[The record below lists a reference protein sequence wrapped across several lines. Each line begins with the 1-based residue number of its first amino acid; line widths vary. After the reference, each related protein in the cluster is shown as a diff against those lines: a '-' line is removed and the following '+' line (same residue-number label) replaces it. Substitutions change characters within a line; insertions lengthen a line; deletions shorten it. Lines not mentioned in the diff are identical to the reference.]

1 MKLGWLWRGAA
12 LALLAAWAAGLAAAA
27 VQLAAW
33 DREVVQLL
41 LQIRADRAF
50 RVRMAER
57 REAIP
62 REWYR
67 SKALALLAAGGKLQE
82 DGRWTLFMPGAWP
95 RFDDLRQRLARRVER
110 EFSEIAVDTIRR
122 ELDYQ
127 AGQIAGVP
135 RHVVTG
141 ELLVAAGCADPV
153 PAPSFFQPG
162 IPAGDAPELRS
173 VLAHL
178 DAIEQLDRAV
188 QALAQLQS
196 PGAGDGAEPLRQLVR
211 YTLGADVPGQLSHS
225 AMLVRQALR
234 PAEQVQHAVRT
245 SRLQAAVRC
254 SLAKRM
260 ALLDARMFE
269 RNDLLASEQALSASL
284 AELLRP
290 GAAARPLPETL
301 ARWERAVALI
311 GEQQRLLAVDSGWLS
326 GANHSLGPAHDAVAS
341 RVARIGLLGPDS
353 VQQLRRQS
361 GALLQRLR
369 LQLAK
374 SLGAGGDPGIV
385 WVEAEGRFALSPQR
399 LALRDR
405 LAALLQEP
413 FMAARGDAA
422 FPQETPGAVAW
433 DLQRLDDALQL
444 AQARQRFAVEQLPAF
459 PRPARVAML
468 RVVERQLA
476 RQVEHVAAQALSV
489 ARPEVP
495 SDLASW
501 RAQRQQ
507 AARVQ
512 ALLAQLGAHDRAQR
526 LRTLL
531 ADDVAARLGAA
542 ERALARSDLS
552 SPRLQDFGWWTGEG
566 SPVLAAL
573 GVADTVTLRVVL
585 AQQVGQLDAAAR
597 QVAPLLEPGSVTGD
611 PAVLR
616 WRGVAGELERYRA
629 GRGEGSLAAL
639 ERALLAGAETNA
651 ANCFDKVAAWPPLAG
666 ADPFA
671 ERHRQLR
678 DALSRRC
685 GQLRAGPRPVPAPP
699 PEAATAAPFG

>member
-12 LALLAAWAAGLAAAA
+12 LALLAAWAAGLAAAT

-41 LQIRADRAF
+41 LQMRADRAF

-67 SKALALLAAGGKLQE
+67 NKALALLAAGDELQE
-82 DGRWTLFMPGAWP
+82 DGRWTMFVPGAWP

-122 ELDYQ
+122 ELDFQ

-135 RHVVTG
+135 RHAVTG
-141 ELLVAAGCADPV
+141 ELLAAGDCADPV
-153 PAPSFFQPG
+153 PAPSFFQSA
-162 IPAGDAPELRS
+162 IPAGDVPELRS

-196 PGAGDGAEPLRQLVR
+196 PGAGDGAEPLRLLVR
-211 YTLGADVPGQLSHS
+211 YALGADVPGQLSHS

-234 PAEQVQHAVRT
+234 PAEQAQHGARM

-269 RNDLLASEQALSASL
+269 RNDLLASEQALAASL
-284 AELLRP
+284 AELWRP
-290 GAAARPLPETL
+290 GAAQRPLPDTL
-301 ARWERAVALI
+301 ARWEGAVALI
-311 GEQQRLLAVDSGWLS
+311 GAQQRLLAADSGWLK
-326 GANHSLGPAHDAVAS
+326 GANRGLGPAHDAVLA
-341 RVARIGLLGPDS
+341 RVERIGLLGPDS
-353 VQQLRRQS
+353 ARQLRRQS

-385 WVEAEGRFALSPQR
+385 WMEAEGRFALSPQR
-399 LALRDR
+399 LALRDQ
-405 LAALLQEP
+405 LSGLLREP
-413 FMAARGDAA
+413 FMAARGDAT
-422 FPQETPGAVAW
+422 FPQEAPGAVAW
-433 DLQRLDDALQL
+433 DPQRLESALSL

-459 PRPARVAML
+459 PRAARVAVL

-476 RQVEHVAAQALSV
+476 RQVEHAAAQALSV
-489 ARPEVP
+489 AHPEMP
-495 SDLASW
+495 PDLASW
-501 RAQRQQ
+501 RAQRLQ

-542 ERALARSDLS
+542 ERALAQSDLS
-552 SPRLQDFGWWTGEG
+552 SPRLQDFGWWSGEG

-573 GVADTVTLRVVL
+573 GVADTLTLRLVL
-585 AQQVGQLDAAAR
+585 AQQVGRLGVAAH
-597 QVAPLLEPGSVTGD
+597 QVAPLLEEGSVAGD

-616 WRGVAGELERYRA
+616 WRAAAGELERYRA
-629 GRGEGSLAAL
+629 GRGEGSLAVL
-639 ERALLAGAETNA
+639 ERALLAGAEINA
-651 ANCFDKVAAWPPLAG
+651 ANCFDKVATWPPSAG

-671 ERHRQLR
+671 ERYRQLR
-678 DALSRRC
+678 DALARRC
-685 GQLRAGPRPVPAPP
+685 GPLRAAPRPVPVPQPP
-699 PEAATAAPFG
+699 AAAFPSG